1 MIDPI
6 SLCQELIRCESVTPK
21 DAGCLDIIEG
31 YLKPLGFVCHRLP
44 FGQNDPLATDNLYA
58 RWGNSGPNFCFAGHT
73 DVVPVGDLAR
83 WTVDPFGADIKD
95 GRLYG
100 RGTVDMKGAIA
111 AFISAVADVIQNH
124 QPGCSFSLLLTSD
137 EEGPATF
144 GTKKVIEW
152 LKGRGEIIDAC
163 LVGEPT
169 NPQIFGEMVKIGR
182 RGSLNTKVTVTG
194 KQGHVAY
201 PHFAVNPIPALLGY
215 LMQLL
220 QKPLDEGTDH
230 FMASNLEVTS
240 VDVGNP
246 VTNVI
251 PNQASARFNIRF
263 NSLHTGQRLVDY
275 LQAVKEMV
283 SKTFSPQLQWTLEPV
298 ISGES
303 FMSNHQGLQQAVVK
317 AIETVTGL
325 TPKLDTSGG
334 TSDARFLKDICPVI
348 EFGLISDQA
357 HQIDEYL
364 VIEDLTSLTGVYK
377 NILCQSFLEPEDSNL
392 REIIAE

>member
-6 SLCQELIRCESVTPK
+6 SLCQELIQCPSITPK
-21 DAGCLDIIEG
+21 DAGCLDIIES

-44 FGQNDPLATDNLYA
+44 FGQDDPRAADNLYA
-58 RWGNSGPNFCFAGHT
+58 RWGEGRPNFCFAGHT
-73 DVVPVGDLAR
+73 DVVPVGDRDR
-83 WTVDPFGADIKD
+83 WSVDPFGAEIKG

-100 RGTVDMKGAIA
+100 RGAVDMKGAIA
-111 AFISAVADVIQNH
+111 AFISAVTEVIRNNKSAY
-124 QPGCSFSLLLTSD
+124 SFSLLLTSD

-152 LKGRGEIIDAC
+152 LKDRDEIIDAC

-169 NPQIFGEMVKIGR
+169 NPQVFGEMVKIGR
-182 RGSLNTKVTVTG
+182 RGSLNTKVTVVG

-201 PHFAVNPIPALLGY
+201 PHFALNPVPALLEY
-215 LMQLL
+215 LRRLL
-220 QKPLDEGTDH
+220 EKPLDQGTEH

-240 VDVGNP
+240 IDVGNP

-251 PNQASARFNIRF
+251 PNQATARFNIRF

-275 LQAVKEMV
+275 VTAVKETV
-283 SKTFSPQLQWTLEPV
+283 KQAFSSELEWV
-298 ISGES
+298 LETNISGES
-303 FMSNHQGLQQAVVK
+303 FISNHQGLQQAVIG
-317 AIETVTGL
+317 AIKSVTGL
-325 TPKLDTSGG
+325 TTKLDTSGG

-364 VIEDLTSLTGVYK
+364 NLNDLTSLTAVYK
-377 NILCQSFLEPEDSNL
+377 HILCQDFL
-392 REIIAE
+392 

>member
-1 MIDPI
+1 MTLDV
-6 SLCQELIRCESVTPK
+6 LHLTQELIRCPSVTPN

-44 FGQNDPLATDNLYA
+44 FGKGDPKATDNLYA
-58 RWGNSGPNFCFAGHT
+58 RWGNSGPNFCFTGHT
-73 DVVPVGDLAR
+73 DVVPVGDADR
-83 WTVDPFGADIKD
+83 WSVDPFGAEIKE

-111 AFISAVADVIQNH
+111 AFISAVTDVIQNH
-124 QPGCSFSLLLTSD
+124 QPTHSFSLLLTSD

-152 LKGRGEIIDAC
+152 LKNRGEIIDAC

-169 NPQIFGEMVKIGR
+169 NPQVFGEMVKIGR
-182 RGSLNTKVTVTG
+182 RGSLNTKVTVVG

-201 PHFAVNPIPALLGY
+201 PHFALNPIPALLGY
-215 LMQLL
+215 LRQLL
-220 QKPLDEGTDH
+220 EKPLDQGNDH

-240 VDVGNP
+240 IDVGNP

-251 PNQASARFNIRF
+251 PNQATARFNIRF
-263 NSLHTGQRLVDY
+263 NSLHTGQSLVDH
-275 LQAVKEMV
+275 LETVKETV
-283 SKTFSPQLQWTLEPV
+283 KQSYSPDLQWTLEPN

-303 FMSNHQGLQQAVVK
+303 FISNHQGLQQSVVR
-317 AIETVTGL
+317 AIQAVTGL
-325 TPKLDTSGG
+325 TTKLDTTGG

-364 VIEDLTSLTGVYK
+364 SIDDLISLTAVYK
-377 NILCQSFLEPEDSNL
+377 HILCQDFLGH
-392 REIIAE
+392 